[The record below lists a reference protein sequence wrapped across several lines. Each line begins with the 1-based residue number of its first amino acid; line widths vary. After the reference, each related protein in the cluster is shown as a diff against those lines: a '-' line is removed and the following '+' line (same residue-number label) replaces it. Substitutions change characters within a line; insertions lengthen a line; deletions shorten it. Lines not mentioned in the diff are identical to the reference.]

1 MVLRHQRLRREQG
14 SGMGHGGDVGQPF
27 DVDKASFPVWRR
39 EVGLPDNICYEVEGR
54 LPDKQSTPKKVKS
67 VVSQKASVDG
77 GELACRIKQNSRSQY
92 NPVASQSQKAL
103 MANQIVSQH
112 QKVPMARLAAEFQYK
127 KVPMAHKRP
136 VPEVIVTPVPEV
148 IVTPVSKTAAEFQ
161 HKKAPMAHK
170 RPVPEVIVTPVPE
183 VIVTPPSKKVAASS
197 SHSKRRR
204 LIHTESTAKSG
215 DKQLVN
221 SDPNGRGLVHLL
233 DRLESEMTLIRRASS
248 RVEELFDQIKC
259 EIRTLH

>member
-1 MVLRHQRLRREQG
+1 
-14 SGMGHGGDVGQPF
+14 MGHGGDVGQPF

-54 LPDKQSTPKKVKS
+54 LPDKQSTPKKVQS

-77 GELACRIKQNSRSQY
+77 GEPACRIKQNSRSQY

-127 KVPMAHKRP
+127 KVPMAHR
-136 VPEVIVTPVPEV
+136 
-148 IVTPVSKTAAEFQ
+148 
-161 HKKAPMAHK
+161 